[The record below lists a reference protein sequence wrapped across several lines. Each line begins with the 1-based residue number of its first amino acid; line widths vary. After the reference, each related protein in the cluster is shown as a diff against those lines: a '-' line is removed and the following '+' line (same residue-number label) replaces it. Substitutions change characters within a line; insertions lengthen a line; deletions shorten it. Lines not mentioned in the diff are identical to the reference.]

1 MLLRM
6 RTRVPFGSI
15 TLDDLLVLDWQ
26 AFISMQLS
34 VETVLSRI
42 AHCLSRKMSMRLLLP
57 RMEKSMLI
65 QKAVLT
71 HDGRALVWV
80 AKETLFDGINSILIA
95 VVWEFNLVIGVDN
108 SLEFWD
114 KVKASGLMGG
124 LILAKQVE

>member
-1 MLLRM
+1 
-6 RTRVPFGSI
+6 
-15 TLDDLLVLDWQ
+15 
-26 AFISMQLS
+26 
-34 VETVLSRI
+34 
-42 AHCLSRKMSMRLLLP
+42 
-57 RMEKSMLI
+57 MLI

-124 LILAKQVE
+124 LILANRVE

>member
-1 MLLRM
+1 
-6 RTRVPFGSI
+6 
-15 TLDDLLVLDWQ
+15 
-26 AFISMQLS
+26 
-34 VETVLSRI
+34 
-42 AHCLSRKMSMRLLLP
+42 
-57 RMEKSMLI
+57 MLI

-108 SLEFWD
+108 SLEFLD